1 MTQMNIP
8 RTARSASS
16 QEAHAPQ
23 DNIVM
28 IASGKGGVG
37 KTWFSITFAHA
48 LAESGQKVLLFD
60 ADLGLAN
67 VDIQLG
73 LMPEWD
79 LSSFLSG
86 QSTLDQA
93 ITPYAE
99 GGFDIVAGR
108 SGCGSLASLTHEKL
122 DYLSES
128 LRKLAKRYD
137 VLIMDLGAG
146 VGGTVRA
153 LSDIAA
159 RCYVVVTDEPT
170 SLTDAYAF
178 LKVTHKLQEAMHHHI
193 VVNQVEST
201 QEGARVYD
209 TLKKVC
215 ENFLHYTPTF
225 AGSVRRDKYVKE
237 SIRAQAPLLVRHGSS
252 EAAQDVRALARHY
265 RIHEKDAKD
274 ARHK

>member
-1 MTQMNIP
+1 MTQTHST
-8 RTARSASS
+8 RVARGAASQS
-16 QEAHAPQ
+16 GHAPL

-122 DYLSES
+122 DYLGES
-128 LRKLAKRYD
+128 LKKLAKRYD

-153 LSDIAA
+153 LTDIASK
-159 RCYVVVTDEPT
+159 CYVVVTDEPT

-178 LKVTHKLQEAMHHHI
+178 LKVTHKLQEAMHHYI
-193 VVNQVEST
+193 VVNQADSV
-201 QEGARVYD
+201 QEGARVYE

-225 AGSVRRDKYVKE
+225 AGSVRKDKYVRE
-237 SIRAQAPLLVRHGSS
+237 AIRAQSPLLMRHSGSD
-252 EAAQDVRALARHY
+252 AAQDVRALARHY
-265 RIHEKDAKD
+265 RIHEMETKGANRK
-274 ARHK
+274 